1 MTGMNTKDIRSFWTS
16 PERQVQPKPFA
27 TPVRKRNRIIESDSS
42 DIQNGGAAENGR
54 VLIQTTSDDSDEIPA
69 LTTEPPATIPPNL
82 TDQQPR
88 EPVVQIS
95 KQSPVARRPVLQTST
110 VEPPKPTP
118 QKKPRTPAKKRRD
131 KHLRRVEEEAE
142 ESDGHTSEFSC
153 DDSGESAR
161 EQYRSSILGVRSRPA
176 ALHQV
181 RPSA

>member
-1 MTGMNTKDIRSFWTS
+1 MTGMNSKDIRSFLTS
-16 PERQVQPKPFA
+16 PERQAQPKPFA
-27 TPVRKRNRIIESDSS
+27 TPMRKRNRIIESDSS
-42 DIQNGGAAENGR
+42 DHQNGGAAENGR
-54 VLIQTTSDDSDEIPA
+54 VLIQTSSDDSDEIPA
-69 LTTEPPATIPPNL
+69 LTTEPPATIPPNQ

-88 EPVVQIS
+88 EPAVQIS
-95 KQSPVARRPVLQTST
+95 MQSPVARRPVNQTST

-118 QKKPRTPAKKRRD
+118 QRKPKTSAKKSRD
-131 KHLRRVEEEAE
+131 NHHRRVAEEAE

-153 DDSGESAR
+153 DESGESAR